1 MKCIGLAL
9 LFGSVNAL
17 NNPCIDT
24 HLIKAYKCDPK
35 NPGQQWDLT
44 NGQIVQRSTR
54 ECIGVEGFG
63 TDNSSPLILQPC
75 QSDAAA
81 GKRNQAWIYDATTGH
96 FNSTGWHGTRVESC
110 R

>member
-17 NNPCIDT
+17 TNPCIDT

-63 TDNSSPLILQPC
+63 TDNSSPLMLQSC
-75 QSDAAA
+75 QPDAAA
-81 GKRNQAWIYDATTGH
+81 GKRNQAWTYDATTGH
-96 FNSTGWHGTRVESC
+96 LNSTG
-110 R
+110 